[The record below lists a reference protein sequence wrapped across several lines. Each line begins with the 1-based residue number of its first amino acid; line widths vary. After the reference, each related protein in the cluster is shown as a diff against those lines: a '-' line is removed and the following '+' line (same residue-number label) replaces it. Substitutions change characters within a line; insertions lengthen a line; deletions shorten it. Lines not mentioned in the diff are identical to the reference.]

1 MDMQPDNTHNVTIDM
16 PWQEAME
23 RILKA
28 VQRECNRL
36 NNEADYYINSL
47 NNDPDFSNSF
57 AAQSAKMEAEKL
69 QDAYIVITRGY

>member
-1 MDMQPDNTHNVTIDM
+1 MDTQPSNTHNVTIDM
-16 PWQEAME
+16 PWPEAME

-28 VQRECNRL
+28 VQREGNRL

-47 NNDPDFSNSF
+47 NKDPDFSNSF
-57 AAQSAKMEAEKL
+57 AAQSARMEAEKL

>member
-1 MDMQPDNTHNVTIDM
+1 MQPDNTHNVTIDM

>member
-1 MDMQPDNTHNVTIDM
+1 MDMQPHNTHNVTIDM